1 MRNNTSPQSESVLS
15 YTVLRHP
22 IFFRKLGVLE
32 IVHTQ
37 DIWGT
42 MAHSDREL
50 GGNRLFPTGA
60 LATRIGLTAPG
71 ALDPDTSRRSLC
83 ESRDPGMS

>member
-1 MRNNTSPQSESVLS
+1 MRNNTSPQSESVLNL
-15 YTVLRHP
+15 LRYP
-22 IFFRKLGVLE
+22 EFENTESVTI
-32 IVHTQ
+32 Q
-37 DIWGT
+37 NIWGT
-42 MAHSDREL
+42 MAHSPREL
-50 GGNRLFPTGA
+50 GGNRCFSTGA